1 MPTPGGERIL
11 VIGYGNPGRMDDGL
25 GPALAEAL
33 ATSGLEG
40 ITVEADYQ
48 LQIEHAFMIAEHDA
62 VIFADADRQGEE
74 PFSFRRL
81 EPEPELS
88 FTSHSLSPGT
98 VLTLAGSHFGARPR
112 AFVLAIR
119 GYEFDGF
126 GEDLTAR
133 ARVNLEAAAEF
144 LLAMLR
150 DRSLV
155 SRSAEGVMK
164 WCARS
169 R

>member
-1 MPTPGGERIL
+1 MQAPSSERIL
-11 VIGYGNPGRMDDGL
+11 IIGYGNPGRMDDGL
-25 GPALAEAL
+25 GPALAEAV
-33 ATSGLEG
+33 AGLDG

-48 LQIEHAFMIAEHDA
+48 LQIEHASLIANYDA
-62 VIFADADRQGEE
+62 VVFADADRQGEE

-81 EPEPELS
+81 EPEGEPALA
-88 FTSHSLSPGT
+88 FTSHSVSPGS
-98 VLTLAGSHFGARPR
+98 VLALASKHFGARPR

-126 GEDLTAR
+126 GEGLTAR
-133 ARVNLEAAAEF
+133 ARANLAAAAKF

-155 SRSAEGVMK
+155 SRSAEGVME